1 MLIILQGRIS
11 MNRSVAA
18 KFMNMC
24 MIYDGSK
31 ILVIDRTSDKWT
43 GIAFPGGHVENG
55 EAFAESVIR
64 EVYEET
70 GLTIENPV
78 LCGIKEWQNDDL
90 SRDVVLLY
98 KTDKFS
104 GELVSSNEGDVF
116 WINRDDINNYKLA
129 KDFDELLR
137 VFEDDSLSEFY
148 YKRMQNGWEK
158 RIY

>member
-1 MLIILQGRIS
+1 
-11 MNRSVAA
+11 
-18 KFMNMC
+18 
-24 MIYDGSK
+24 MIYDGSQ
-31 ILVIDRTSDKWT
+31 ILVLDRTSDKWT

-98 KTDKFS
+98 KTNKFS

-116 WINRDDINNYKLA
+116 WINRDDIKNYKLA